1 LHVRPRTSSA
11 GTYHHPF
18 VSYFGMCSGYH
29 ACGTSR
35 TSFHYTSRSVLRR
48 LCSAVIPNSLW
59 HRFSRAS
66 VFHPWMWT
74 LNLRCSPSGQ
84 PSILVGTKSTSVTS
98 SIHCSPR
105 AWRLRHFAPGNWRC
119 SAAWHLWK
127 RFLTP
132 RTLCPTFHVIADSA
146 QAVLTS
152 RAKVSE
158 FDEMAIAPC
167 VVYTRPAFDLGGKF
181 NLGFTGS
188 CPCRVGWGPPFT
200 HPWPHNVHYFPR
212 YIDVLLPIFE
222 PFDERCAYYL
232 SPAHQLHPTSCI
244 GFLVSNGFR

>member
-1 LHVRPRTSSA
+1 LRQLTEPVLRRLVPIKSVSSQKALQVLHIRPRTSFA

-35 TSFHYTSRSVLRR
+35 TSFHCASRSVLRR

-66 VFHPWMWT
+66 VFHPRLT
-74 LNLRCSPSGQ
+74 LGATFHTRRYEVYLRYLFDPLFSQGMEVETLCSRELALLSM
-84 PSILVGTKSTSVTS
+84 LVS
-98 SIHCSPR
+98 
-105 AWRLRHFAPGNWRC
+105 
-119 SAAWHLWK
+119 AWHLWK

-158 FDEMAIAPC
+158 FDEMALAPC
-167 VVYTRPAFDLGGKF
+167 VMYTRTAFDLGGKF

-188 CPCRVGWGPPFT
+188 CLCRVGWGPPFT
-200 HPWPHNVHYFPR
+200 HPWPHNLHYFPR
-212 YIDVLLPIFE
+212 YIDVLLSIFE
-222 PFDERCAYYL
+222 PFDERCA
-232 SPAHQLHPTSCI
+232 
-244 GFLVSNGFR
+244 